1 MGVAAMRPVDK
12 GAAPAVYDKYQ
23 NALSD
28 LRARLGDYC
37 SYCERQIETNL
48 AVEHIQPKSRAA
60 ALCTDWANFLL
71 GCVNC
76 NSSKGS
82 TPINLVDYLWP
93 DADNTLRAFEYV
105 RGGMIQPDAALAP
118 NLAAKA
124 QATISL
130 TGLDRY
136 PGGPGQAPTTAD
148 QRWLRRQQAWEKA
161 EWARDILAGQ
171 DTNEVRELIVSF
183 ATARGEFSIWWT
195 VFAADIDMRRR
206 LREAFIGTHA
216 ASFDVNEN
224 PIPRTGGQL

>member
-1 MGVAAMRPVDK
+1 MRPVDK
-12 GAAPAVYDKYQ
+12 GAAPAAYARYQ
-23 NALSD
+23 DAGPY
-28 LRARLGDYC
+28 LRTCLGDYC

-48 AVEHIQPKSRAA
+48 AVEHIQPKSHVP
-60 ALCTDWANFLL
+60 ALRTDWTNFLL

-76 NSSKGS
+76 NSSKGK
-82 TPINLVDYLWP
+82 TPINLIDYFWP

-105 RGGMIQPDAALAP
+105 RGGLIQPDAALEP

-136 PGGPGQAPTTAD
+136 PGNAAREPTAAD

-161 EWARDILAGQ
+161 AHYRDKLAMH
-171 DTNEVRELIVSF
+171 DTVSLREAITDV
-183 ATARGEFSIWWT
+183 ATGRGEFSIWWT
-195 VFAADIDMRRR
+195 VFTGDIDMRKR
-206 LREAFIGTHA
+206 LREAFIGTHG

-224 PIPRTGGQL
+224 PVPRAGGQL

>member
-1 MGVAAMRPVDK
+1 MRPVDK
-12 GAAPAVYDKYQ
+12 GAAPAVYTRYKD
-23 NALSD
+23 AGPD
-28 LRARLGDYC
+28 LQARLGDYC
-37 SYCERQIETNL
+37 SYCERQIETTL
-48 AVEHIQPKSRAA
+48 AVEHVQPKSHVP
-60 ALCTDWANFLL
+60 ALCTVWTNFLL

-82 TPINLVDYLWP
+82 TPINLSDYLWP

-105 RGGMIQPDAALAP
+105 RGGMIQADATLAP
-118 NLAAKA
+118 NLATKA

-161 EWARDILAGQ
+161 ERTRAILAGQ
-171 DTNEVRELIVSF
+171 DTNEVRELIVSV
-183 ATARGEFSIWWT
+183 ATGRGEFSIWWT

-206 LREAFIGTHA
+206 LREAFIGTHG
-216 ASFDVNEN
+216 ASFDANES
-224 PIPRTGGQL
+224 PVARAGGQL